1 MCVCVC
7 VCIKVYKQQAGTFTV
22 LFSKYLKCSL
32 CARIC
37 SERLELFFICSSF
50 NTETDVITPILRILF
65 WDTVGKSFVGKL
77 LAYSHTAGM
86 RQAWVLKADCLA
98 VVSKHRTV
106 ICRNL
111 ACISHF
117 RSNFVLAHAVLAKEH
132 HTCPYMLSTP
142 YDLPCRGLYRSYICV
157 AIEICW
163 WYGIIKLFCISLWEL
178 NQVGCFVW
186 KSSSEFF
193 LPVPW
198 SVHSTEPIP
207 AALI

>member
-1 MCVCVC
+1 MLTVC
-7 VCIKVYKQQAGTFTV
+7 QDLLWTLRTLLH
-22 LFSKYLKCSL
+22 LFLLQHWDRCYYPHFKNPLLRHGRQVFCRQVTCLQSHSWYEASL
-32 CARIC
+32 
-37 SERLELFFICSSF
+37 
-50 NTETDVITPILRILF
+50 
-65 WDTVGKSFVGKL
+65 G
-77 LAYSHTAGM
+77 
-86 RQAWVLKADCLA
+86 LKADCLA

-132 HTCPYMLSTP
+132 HACPYMLSTP